1 MAKATRKKKTVRASR
16 RTTGMAAMPVKQDWI
31 RCQQYVHYE
40 VESREWGNTV
50 KEYIKM
56 HWPKEAL
63 VAINRLPDY
72 KIGMNS
78 SWATAAWLIMNDHVE
93 LVHESYI
100 DGLPKRINALV
111 EQGKLVQKE
120 KKDEQAV
127 VKTLHKP
134 SIQERIY
141 EQAQSYV
148 EDIDIWLDGFVTNKK
163 NFDPKGFDFKGHFLT
178 KGVTQAHARKMR
190 KFYQDEL
197 IDFEDLAKYPTPG
210 KLKKMDEHTADQWLQ
225 LKEGYSHLKKGDI
238 KNYTIAIN
246 ELLAALDFI
255 IESAKATRKPR
266 KAKPKSADKLVEKL
280 KYLKADEKYKVASI
294 NPAGIIGASELWVFN
309 IKTRKL
315 GKYIAQE
322 HTTLQVKGTTLQFFD
337 EKKSIQ
343 KTLRKPADQL
353 REFKTAGKVALRKFI
368 ENIPTTDTKLNGRFN
383 SDTIILKVI

>member
-1 MAKATRKKKTVRASR
+1 
-16 RTTGMAAMPVKQDWI
+16 
-31 RCQQYVHYE
+31 
-40 VESREWGNTV
+40 
-50 KEYIKM
+50 
-56 HWPKEAL
+56 
-63 VAINRLPDY
+63 
-72 KIGMNS
+72 
-78 SWATAAWLIMNDHVE
+78 MNDHVE

-148 EDIDIWLDGFVTNKK
+148 EDIDTWLDGFVTNKK

-266 KAKPKSADKLVEKL
+266 KAKPKSADKLVEKI